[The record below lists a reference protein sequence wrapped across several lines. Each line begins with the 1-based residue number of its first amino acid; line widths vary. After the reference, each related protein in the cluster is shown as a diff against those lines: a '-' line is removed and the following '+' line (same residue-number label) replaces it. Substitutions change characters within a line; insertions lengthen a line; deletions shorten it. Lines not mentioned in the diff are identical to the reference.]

1 MTTFHVTV
9 PENKISFF
17 KEFLKS
23 IGAKY
28 SENQED
34 FELSDEMIEILEQR
48 LNEDKS
54 DYISEEES
62 IRLLK
67 EKYGF

>member
-67 EKYGF
+67 EKYGL